1 VETRS
6 ATIEQANE
14 VESEELLTTGEAA
27 KLLSSSRQHVVNLC
41 NAGDLPY
48 LTVGKHRRVRCR
60 DVEARRTRSQR
71 PSRDQRRSLWLNT
84 AVAGRLV
91 VDPNVVLRLARENL
105 QTLEASH
112 PRGQAAH
119 WLSEWRGLLDG
130 PTERII
136 EVLTSPTPWA
146 REMRQ
151 NSPFAGVL
159 GDEERM
165 RVLVAFKD
173 NDYAQRIHAVV
184 GPPPNLRAMPSSL
197 DVLPKMGAQHE
208 LAVP

>member
-1 VETRS
+1 METRS

-60 DVEARRTRSQR
+60 DVEAQRTRS
-71 PSRDQRRSLWLNT
+71 QRRSLWLNT

-91 VDPNVVLRLARENL
+91 VDPNVVLRLAQENL

-136 EVLTSPTPWA
+136 EVLTSSTPWA

-159 GDEERM
+159 AR
-165 RVLVAFKD
+165 
-173 NDYAQRIHAVV
+173 
-184 GPPPNLRAMPSSL
+184 
-197 DVLPKMGAQHE
+197 
-208 LAVP
+208 